1 MRFALPTGGRAWES
15 ASRRG
20 RSDDFRKLLDCGFQ
34 KRTPFVETRA
44 EKKRQRQNAARAME
58 EAALP
63 RTGGERRAAL
73 DATEQREETAM
84 RVEHAAQV
92 ERLQR
97 RLVMEALGVR
107 GGSSDEVRPKWY
119 PQPKLRFR
127 TRADRADRSRDLGP
141 TFAPPR
147 STRGVSD
154 ARKH

>member
-1 MRFALPTGGRAWES
+1 
-15 ASRRG
+15 
-20 RSDDFRKLLDCGFQ
+20 
-34 KRTPFVETRA
+34 
-44 EKKRQRQNAARAME
+44 ME

-107 GGSSDEVRPKWY
+107 GGSSKVGPKWY
-119 PQPKLRFR
+119 PQPKLRFLH
-127 TRADRADRSRDLGP
+127 ASRP
-141 TFAPPR
+141 SRPVA
-147 STRGVSD
+147 
-154 ARKH
+154 

>member
-1 MRFALPTGGRAWES
+1 MTE
-15 ASRRG
+15 
-20 RSDDFRKLLDCGFQ
+20 RSQRPPFCSHFITHLTPNQGSHV
-34 KRTPFVETRA
+34 TPFVETRA

-63 RTGGERRAAL
+63 RTGGERREAL

-119 PQPKLRFR
+119 PQPKSSDFAHEPTEPTGRVTSVQLSHLHVPPAESQ
-127 TRADRADRSRDLGP
+127 TRAN
-141 TFAPPR
+141 T
-147 STRGVSD
+147 
-154 ARKH
+154 KH

>member
-1 MRFALPTGGRAWES
+1 MPRGTPIGADALRASDRRTRLGECLAPRTLRRFSKAFGLRVPKADAFCRNA
-15 ASRRG
+15 
-20 RSDDFRKLLDCGFQ
+20 
-34 KRTPFVETRA
+34 A

-63 RTGGERRAAL
+63 RTGGERRSAL

-119 PQPKLRFR
+119 PQPKLRFLP
-127 TRADRADRSRDLGP
+127 ASRP
-141 TFAPPR
+141 SRPVA
-147 STRGVSD
+147 
-154 ARKH
+154 

>member
-1 MRFALPTGGRAWES
+1 
-15 ASRRG
+15 
-20 RSDDFRKLLDCGFQ
+20 
-34 KRTPFVETRA
+34 
-44 EKKRQRQNAARAME
+44 
-58 EAALP
+58 
-63 RTGGERRAAL
+63 
-73 DATEQREETAM
+73 
-84 RVEHAAQV
+84 V

-119 PQPKLRFR
+119 PQPKSSDFS

>member
-1 MRFALPTGGRAWES
+1 LRVPKADAFCRNA
-15 ASRRG
+15 
-20 RSDDFRKLLDCGFQ
+20 
-34 KRTPFVETRA
+34 A

-119 PQPKLRFR
+119 PQPKLRFLH
-127 TRADRADRSRDLGP
+127 ASRP
-141 TFAPPR
+141 SRPVA
-147 STRGVSD
+147 
-154 ARKH
+154 